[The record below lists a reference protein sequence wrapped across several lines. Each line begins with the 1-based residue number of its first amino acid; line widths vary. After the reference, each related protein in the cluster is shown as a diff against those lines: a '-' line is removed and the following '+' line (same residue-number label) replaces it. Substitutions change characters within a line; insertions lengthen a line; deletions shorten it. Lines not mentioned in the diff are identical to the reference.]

1 MKIIFGGSF
10 DPVHNGHLRI
20 ATELSELFSG
30 HPVDL
35 VPCKVPVHKA
45 SLTVAPGMRL
55 EILQA
60 AVKDDPKL
68 LVNSC
73 ELNRAGPSDSF
84 TTVTAMVEQGLGP
97 VVMAVGTDS
106 ALGLGSWYRAGE
118 LSGVCNLVVLKRP
131 DYDEEPLKIV
141 LEALGFE
148 LVSGISAFKSSAFG
162 KAYLFDVTQLQIS
175 SSEIRRKIAQNMSIK
190 YLVPDAV
197 QQIICNN
204 RFYS

>member
-1 MKIIFGGSF
+1 
-10 DPVHNGHLRI
+10 
-20 ATELSELFSG
+20 
-30 HPVDL
+30 
-35 VPCKVPVHKA
+35 
-45 SLTVAPGMRL
+45 
-55 EILQA
+55 
-60 AVKDDPKL
+60 
-68 LVNSC
+68 
-73 ELNRAGPSDSF
+73 
-84 TTVTAMVEQGLGP
+84 
-97 VVMAVGTDS
+97 
-106 ALGLGSWYRAGE
+106 
-118 LSGVCNLVVLKRP
+118 
-131 DYDEEPLKIV
+131 V